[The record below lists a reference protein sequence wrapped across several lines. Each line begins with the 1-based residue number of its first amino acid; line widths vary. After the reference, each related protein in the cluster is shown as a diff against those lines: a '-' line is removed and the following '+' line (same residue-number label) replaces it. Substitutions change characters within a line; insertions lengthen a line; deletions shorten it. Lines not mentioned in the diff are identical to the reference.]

1 MKELIDYLNQSGL
14 TGLVRTYMIAV
25 GISSVIVFIL
35 IIYMIIKMSRTLN
48 GRKKFM
54 LDFKKKKKKGKHFTC
69 NKLDMKKVTII
80 CDACGREIQP
90 SYFRSAR
97 LDFKVDKWD
106 GGSVGGREDIFI
118 QEADLCSECAHKLQ
132 KFIENELNIQP
143 HHPN

>member
-1 MKELIDYLNQSGL
+1 MEELIDYLNQSGL
-14 TGLVRTYMIAV
+14 TGLVRTYIIV
-25 GISSVIVFIL
+25 GGISSVIVFIVT
-35 IIYMIIKMSRTLN
+35 IYMIIKMSRALN
-48 GRKKFM
+48 VRKKSM
-54 LDFKKKKKKGKHFTC
+54 LDFQRRRKKGKHFTC
-69 NKLDMKKVTII
+69 NKIDMKKVTII

-97 LDFKVDKWD
+97 LDFKIDKWD
-106 GGSVGGREDIFI
+106 GGSVGGIFI